1 MTTLGRLAKR
11 HRAILAVAMCL
22 ALVGLVL
29 LQRARSATRA
39 AICVRYAELTAA
51 HAAGDVDAARALVA
65 PANRDGFDYG
75 HQRRL
80 RDFASPLGPSTRILI
95 FGNFAT
101 VWPKP
106 NWYAFKV
113 IPIGDTVD
121 MTCVDGVWYFTGEVH
136 LD

>member
-1 MTTLGRLAKR
+1 MTTLARLVTK
-11 HRAILAVAMCL
+11 HRAILVVAMGL

-29 LQRARSATRA
+29 LQRSRSATRA
-39 AICVRYAELTAA
+39 AICARYAELTAA
-51 HAAGDVDAARALVA
+51 HAAGNVDAVRALVA

-75 HQRRL
+75 RQGRL

-95 FGNFAT
+95 FGNYAT

-106 NWYAFKV
+106 NWYAFKF